1 MWIQYTFVQYIE
13 NRITL
18 VCGVSHTS
26 QLWVIGLS
34 VFFFFFS
41 EIANLT
47 RFYILNKYF
56 GFMGSLL
63 VESWLCI
70 DWSRNFLPKKN
81 LIQKILHCQHGNTS
95 SVEILDLNVSC
106 DSIPIR
112 LKNNLMQFRFFC
124 VLLVGKM
131 WNPSIH
137 VSLFTAVCTAL
148 YNCIISFFLSEYWCF
163 CPAWGLGYSWW
174 SFEQV
179 WRWVKQSSL
188 NVKVVLYSIS

>member
-1 MWIQYTFVQYIE
+1 MWIHYTFVQYIE
-13 NRITL
+13 NRTTP

-34 VFFFFFS
+34 VFFFL
-41 EIANLT
+41 EIANST
-47 RFYILNKYF
+47 SIYILNKYF
-56 GFMGSLL
+56 GVMGSLL

-70 DWSRNFLPKKN
+70 DWSRIFLPKKIWYKKFYTVSMETPPQWKF
-81 LIQKILHCQHGNTS
+81 LIWMCR
-95 SVEILDLNVSC
+95 

-148 YNCIISFFLSEYWCF
+148 YNCVISFFFCQSTDVSVQLEALDILGDLLSRFGGEWNNL
-163 CPAWGLGYSWW
+163 P
-174 SFEQV
+174 
-179 WRWVKQSSL
+179 
-188 NVKVVLYSIS
+188 